1 MELYMKRY
9 CISLLSLFCFSVQQA
24 YALEWSNVQPMKIGP
39 HTYVIEHGPH
49 DEDPKVSH
57 GFHNNPGFVVTD
69 TGVVVIDTG
78 SSYEIGKMIL
88 RKIAGVTSK
97 PISHVFTTHFHG
109 DHWLANQAL
118 VEAYPDARTIAH
130 PELIALLKG
139 GDDKFWL
146 DVFAKRL
153 GDDFVGTKSVIPN
166 TPAENR
172 EYKIGGMTL
181 QVTLFDKAHTA
192 TDLMVNVVEEGVLF
206 TGDIVNNE
214 HFSFMGHGNF
224 KGAYEA
230 TQKALAMNPKHVV
243 VGHGRSGKINLVKE
257 FAEIYHKLRSV
268 VGEYYEQGL
277 MDFEMKPKVIDE
289 FDKYKHWSGFD
300 NQIGPYIS
308 QIITELESESFE

>member
-1 MELYMKRY
+1 MRY
-9 CISLLSLFCFSVQQA
+9 FIFLFGFLCLVTQSA
-24 YALEWSNVQPMKIGP
+24 YALEWPATQAKKIGV

-49 DEDPKVSH
+49 NEDPKISH

-88 RKIAGVTSK
+88 RKIKTVTSK
-97 PISHVFTTHFHG
+97 PITHIFTTHFHG

-118 VEAYPDARTIAH
+118 VEVYPEVRTIAH
-130 PELIALLKG
+130 PKLITLLNEG
-139 GDDKFWL
+139 EDKFWL
-146 DVFAKRL
+146 DRFSGQL
-153 GDDFVGTKSVIPN
+153 GDDFAGTKAVIPS

-172 EYKIGGMTL
+172 DYKIGGITF
-181 QVTLFDKAHTA
+181 QVLMFDKAHTA

-230 TQKALAMNPKHVV
+230 TQKALALKPEYVV
-243 VGHGRSGKINLVKE
+243 VGHGKSGKITLIETFGQLYKKLLTLV
-257 FAEIYHKLRSV
+257 ANNYQ
-268 VGEYYEQGL
+268 QGL
-277 MDFEMKPKVIDE
+277 MDYEMKPVVVSE
-289 FDKYKHWSGFD
+289 LAKYNDWSGFD

-308 QIITELESESFE
+308 QLFIEIESEAF

>member
-1 MELYMKRY
+1 MAHRSVYLAA
-9 CISLLSLFCFSVQQA
+9 LLCFAAPQA
-24 YALEWSNVQPMKIGP
+24 YALEWPNLQPMKIGP

-49 DEDPKVSH
+49 DEVPEVSH

-88 RKIAGVTSK
+88 RKIAGITSK
-97 PISHVFTTHFHG
+97 PITHIFTTHFHG

-118 VEAYPDARTIAH
+118 VEAYPDVKTIAH
-130 PELIALLKG
+130 PDLIALLKA

-146 DVFAKRL
+146 DTFARRL
-153 GDDFVGTKSVIPN
+153 GDDFAGTKAVIPN
-166 TPAENR
+166 TPAENKAYR
-172 EYKIGGMTL
+172 IGGITF
-181 QVTLFDKAHTA
+181 QVMLFEKAHTA

-230 TQKALAMNPKHVV
+230 TQKALAMKPEYVV
-243 VGHGRSGKINLVKE
+243 VGHGRSGKIELIKE
-257 FAEIYHKLRSV
+257 FAEVYRKLRSV
-268 VGEYYEQGL
+268 VGKYYDQGL
-277 MDFEMKPKVIDE
+277 MDFEMKPKVVAELDE
-289 FDKYKHWSGFD
+289 YNEWSGFD

-308 QIITELESESFE
+308 QLVLELENESF

>member
-1 MELYMKRY
+1 MKNCLLYMVG
-9 CISLLSLFCFSVQQA
+9 LFCVAAQQA
-24 YALEWSNVQPMKIGP
+24 YAFEWPDIKPMKIGP

-88 RKIAGVTSK
+88 RKIGGVTSK
-97 PISHVFTTHFHG
+97 PITHIFTTHFHG
-109 DHWLANQAL
+109 DHWLANQAI
-118 VEAYPDARTIAH
+118 VEAYPDVQTIAH
-130 PELIALLKG
+130 PELIALLNG
-139 GDDKFWL
+139 GEDKFWL
-146 DVFAKRL
+146 DTFAKRL
-153 GDDFVGTKSVIPN
+153 GGDFAGTKAVIPT

-172 EYKIGGMTL
+172 EYRIGGITF
-181 QVTLFDKAHTA
+181 QVVLFDKAHTA

-230 TQKALAMNPKHVV
+230 TQQALAMKPRYVV
-243 VGHGRSGKINLVKE
+243 VGHGRSGKINLVEE
-257 FAEIYHKLRSV
+257 FAEVYRRLRSV
-268 VGEYYEQGL
+268 VSKYYDQGL
-277 MDFEMKPKVIDE
+277 MDFEMKPKVIAE
-289 FDKYKHWSGFD
+289 LDKYSQWSGFD

-308 QIITELESESFE
+308 QLIAELENESF